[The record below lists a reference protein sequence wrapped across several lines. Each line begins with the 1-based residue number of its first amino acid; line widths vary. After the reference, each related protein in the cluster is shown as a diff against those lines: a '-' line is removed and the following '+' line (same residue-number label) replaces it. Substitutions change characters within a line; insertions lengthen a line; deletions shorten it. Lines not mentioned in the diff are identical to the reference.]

1 MAELKAFFLM
11 SCMVITGAL
20 NTIFLSLQFSE
31 KALGLPYSHP
41 WFQTQ
46 NMFMGELYCLLL
58 YYFMKYVYYRNTEK
72 EEAEEE
78 ENSPSVF
85 LLALPAA
92 CDFFASTLLAFA
104 LLNMATSVY
113 QMLRGGLVLVTA
125 VLSVIFLKKNQYRH
139 HILGLTIVFLSIF
152 TLGLAGMLY
161 KNTDKN
167 ARSTNFLG
175 IFMMG
180 LSLLFTGV
188 QFILEELFL
197 GKYTINP
204 LKVVGLEGMWGVGFY
219 AVSLVILQNVR
230 CDNFWAKSDV
240 CSVNANGEW
249 RVEDSIFAL
258 EQIFNNKFLFFLV
271 VASTFT
277 IAFYNF
283 FGVSV
288 TKYASSAQRAVVD
301 NLRTI
306 LIWLF
311 FMLVPTSIKEQFIW
325 LQLFG
330 FIGLVVGTL
339 IYNEVIEIPCMD
351 FDKYTKRN
359 LELEPNEEERNI
371 INYAK
376 RDDISNYGV
385 ITPETDFSSKI
396 TIINKTIV

>member
-1 MAELKAFFLM
+1 
-11 SCMVITGAL
+11 
-20 NTIFLSLQFSE
+20 
-31 KALGLPYSHP
+31 
-41 WFQTQ
+41 
-46 NMFMGELYCLLL
+46 
-58 YYFMKYVYYRNTEK
+58 
-72 EEAEEE
+72 
-78 ENSPSVF
+78 
-85 LLALPAA
+85 
-92 CDFFASTLLAFA
+92 
-104 LLNMATSVY
+104 
-113 QMLRGGLVLVTA
+113 
-125 VLSVIFLKKNQYRH
+125 
-139 HILGLTIVFLSIF
+139 
-152 TLGLAGMLY
+152 
-161 KNTDKN
+161 
-167 ARSTNFLG
+167 
-175 IFMMG
+175 MMG